1 MFSFPTVRNVRLGSC
16 RKPLSLM
23 ECCTFSGLAVSCR
36 RIGGY
41 WVHAGLGSLVNVKLC
56 PSHCFTLFYPALQ
69 GRFCF
74 SLCLHPKCS
83 SKDFRWVYWG
93 WSVQLRGE
101 AVVAPR
107 DSRCVC
113 IEEGFH
119 EIQTA
124 VWLYAAMQAYFRTNL
139 LGTWLV
145 TNEWIFFY
153 VCSIYCASH
162 QFWYFIIAGY
172 RRLLR
177 WISCRRH
184 GRRERSIDIQ
194 ILGYIVDSF
203 CSFPGN
209 FQDLS
214 WWESNLLW
222 SSWDLGSL
230 RSGRFSSLGFAA
242 RSCAGHF
249 AFRSPGPGTT
259 SSAWRCFAGWIAPA
273 RGWWFA
279 TSGGS
284 CARGI
289 AEVGHSQNSG
299 FTREQRFQ
307 VRSSPQDN
315 PKTRR
320 HQTLSS
326 MTSYW
331 ATFPM
336 TWVGS
341 SAPMWAN
348 SLMSLI
354 PYPPRLTLMLLMPQ
368 VRSIARVGRLGM
380 GNLFVC
386 LTSCADVALQQLPW
400 TKAAA
405 GQGSSALYMVALGQC
420 SHAWHWGMALC
431 ATFHTA
437 TLQPEAVL

>member
-1 MFSFPTVRNVRLGSC
+1 MRFKQPFDCMQQCRLTFGPTSWGHGWWQ
-16 RKPLSLM
+16 K
-23 ECCTFSGLAVSCR
+23 SG
-36 RIGGY
+36 
-41 WVHAGLGSLVNVKLC
+41 
-56 PSHCFTLFYPALQ
+56 F
-69 GRFCF
+69 
-74 SLCLHPKCS
+74 
-83 SKDFRWVYWG
+83 
-93 WSVQLRGE
+93 
-101 AVVAPR
+101 
-107 DSRCVC
+107 
-113 IEEGFH
+113 
-119 EIQTA
+119 
-124 VWLYAAMQAYFRTNL
+124 
-139 LGTWLV
+139 
-145 TNEWIFFY
+145 FFY

-194 ILGYIVDSF
+194 ILGYILDSF

-284 CARGI
+284 CAHGI

-299 FTREQRFQ
+299 FTRDSVFRWGHP
-307 VRSSPQDN
+307 R
-315 PKTRR
+315 KTTRR
-320 HQTLSS
+320 QE
-326 MTSYW
+326 
-331 ATFPM
+331 
-336 TWVGS
+336 G
-341 SAPMWAN
+341 
-348 SLMSLI
+348 
-354 PYPPRLTLMLLMPQ
+354 
-368 VRSIARVGRLGM
+368 
-380 GNLFVC
+380 
-386 LTSCADVALQQLPW
+386 
-400 TKAAA
+400 TK
-405 GQGSSALYMVALGQC
+405 
-420 SHAWHWGMALC
+420 H
-431 ATFHTA
+431 
-437 TLQPEAVL
+437 